1 MQSVCRVAVSEQ
13 LKVLVES
20 TQQAILWQTVRGCK
34 QKYANFRKWCMIT
47 VIKHSFKLLEQWVAR
62 REHE

>member
-1 MQSVCRVAVSEQ
+1 MQSVCGIIFSEQ
-13 LKVLVES
+13 LKAFTFVP
-20 TQQAILWQTVRGCK
+20 QQAILWQTVRGCK